1 MNLRMDGNIVFSSVR
16 ENALLHIRQW
26 VSSRKLSTEIT
37 VSVGRNSNLLLLLT
51 RNVITS
57 FVSQTVL
64 VDFYNNFSRFRV
76 GK

>member
-1 MNLRMDGNIVFSSVR
+1 MR